1 MSRDPEVMSIILKCN
16 VVSYLMNMI
25 TSQHLIMQGEGL
37 TSLINL
43 TSLRLNDAQ
52 ETLIILDI
60 GNVLKDYLLKRSP
73 KMELFQCLLVLLEQI
88 CSSGKSF
95 YFLSNQKIVLHFF
108 L

>member
-1 MSRDPEVMSIILKCN
+1 
-16 VVSYLMNMI
+16 
-25 TSQHLIMQGEGL
+25 MQGEGL